1 MIPYF
6 KIYWKKHVVDLEL
19 PIECYL
25 VDFFTKKEVFSKN
38 EREINEEN
46 FCPKEQWMG
55 WNWVP

>member
-46 FCPKEQWMG
+46 FCPKEQ
-55 WNWVP
+55 